1 HTPSMRPCERS
12 QSKPFSSTILE
23 SQSSNENYKSN
34 REQVESKAQSPDSS
48 STILESKSV
57 NKKQAQDQKSNRE
70 QVCLESSGLDS
81 SSSSSRAAQ
90 SGVAIHRPNAQKL
103 ESSID
108 CHDLPSKSRNDS
120 TAVDCH
126 APKNACND
134 RDSSVPACNDKQA
147 ESSKLYTFVFF
158 FALFGVFL
166 LFFGYA
172 YPTLPFWG
180 DDWQYLS
187 IYGTMKP
194 GDNGWIPDRILPLLA
209 HAGLGVLCAYVFM
222 PLSGLDF
229 IDAMVYTCAFVLSAS
244 TLALCYL
251 LYRLSLLITRHQILA
266 LFSTSSFVIIGFC
279 ASKASYMPLFLPAD
293 LQAEGLGYTLTLTAF
308 YIIPNLLNL
317 ALLTLLMR
325 YQFAQILCPSKQYAH
340 ACKSF
345 DPTTHALIGIG
356 ALALYL
362 SQFSMTSSA
371 LILSSYCG
379 ISLLF
384 ATLAKIKQHK
394 SLSPLALIK
403 SLDFYALCL
412 ALCVGLFLIAVWYGL
427 NGGRG
432 SYCSGYDFGF
442 GISYAIKHLKSFRAG
457 FWVLFIVLALCV
469 LALAFRH
476 RELRGIIAA
485 HILWLAILMIG
496 YIGIVSSCGAKHYL
510 MSGLLLS
517 VALTACVWLS
527 LLLRFMPRL
536 IAPAVFVVGF
546 GFLHPF
552 QGYDERPRDA
562 YLQYRSYAKSWV
574 AQVIVTESSGLDS
587 VTIFVPKEFPHWQWE
602 GWFFPWFAHTL
613 RQFGIIGREIKVEFK
628 PIE

>member
-1 HTPSMRPCERS
+1 MRPCERS

-147 ESSKLYTFVFF
+147 GSSKLYTFVFF
-158 FALFGVFL
+158 FALFGVLL
-166 LFFGYA
+166 LFFGYG

-325 YQFAQILCPSKQYAH
+325 YQFAQILRPSEQVLP
-340 ACKSF
+340 KSF
-345 DPTTHALIGIG
+345 DSTTRALIIG
-356 ALALYL
+356 GGGGVTLYL
-362 SQFSMTSSA
+362 AQFSMTSSA

-384 ATLAKIKQHK
+384 ATLARIKQHK

-432 SYCSGYDFGF
+432 SYCSGYDFSF

-476 RELRGIIAA
+476 RELRGVIVAQ
-485 HILWLAILMIG
+485 ILWLAILTLG
-496 YIGIVSSCGAKHYL
+496 YTGIVSSCGAKHYL

-562 YLQYRSYAKSWV
+562 YLQHRSYAKAWV
-574 AQVIVTESSGLDS
+574 AQVIEAESSGLES
-587 VTIFVPKEFPHWQWE
+587 VRIFVPKEFPHWQWE

>member
-1 HTPSMRPCERS
+1 MRPCERS

-34 REQVESKAQSPDSS
+34 RERLAQA
-48 STILESKSV
+48 STKS
-57 NKKQAQDQKSNRE
+57 
-70 QVCLESSGLDS
+70 LDS
-81 SSSSSRAAQ
+81 SFSPSLRDTAPAVARQ
-90 SGVAIHRPNAQKL
+90 SISPDL

-134 RDSSVPACNDKQA
+134 RDSSVPACSDKQA
-147 ESSKLYTFVFF
+147 GSSTLYTLIF
-158 FALFGVFL
+158 FALLFGIFL
-166 LFFGYA
+166 LFFGYG
-172 YPTLPFWG
+172 YPSLPFWG

-317 ALLTLLMR
+317 ALLILLMR
-325 YQFAQILCPSKQYAH
+325 YQFAQILRPSKQQAH
-340 ACKSF
+340 ACKSV
-345 DPTTHALIGIG
+345 DPAIYALIGIG

-379 ISLLF
+379 VSLLF
-384 ATLAKIKQHK
+384 ATLAKQHK
-394 SLSPLALIK
+394 SLSPLALMK
-403 SLDFYALCL
+403 SFGFYELVL
-412 ALCVGLFLIAVWYGL
+412 ALCVGLFLVAVWYGL

-432 SYCSGYDFGF
+432 SYCGGYDFGF

-469 LALAFRH
+469 LALAFKH

-485 HILWLAILMIG
+485 QILWLAILAIG
-496 YIGIVSSCGAKHYL
+496 YVGIVSSCGAKHYL

-517 VALTACVWLS
+517 VAITACVWLS
-527 LLLRFMPRL
+527 VLLRFVPRL

-562 YLQYRSYAKSWV
+562 YLQHRAYAKAWV
-574 AQVIVTESSGLDS
+574 AQVREAESSGLES
-587 VTIFVPKEFPHWQWE
+587 VRIFVPKEFPHWQWE

-613 RQFGIIGREIKVEFK
+613 RQFGIIRREIKVEFK

>member
-1 HTPSMRPCERS
+1 MREIPAKRGGAHLERVGFLKKPASASPCTAVAGFGAKNGDYCGES
-12 QSKPFSSTILE
+12 AVITTQGNSLDSPCKAPFL
-23 SQSSNENYKSN
+23 
-34 REQVESKAQSPDSS
+34 SP
-48 STILESKSV
+48 
-57 NKKQAQDQKSNRE
+57 KSNRE
-70 QVCLESSGLDS
+70 QVCLESSDF
-81 SSSSSRAAQ
+81 
-90 SGVAIHRPNAQKL
+90 
-103 ESSID
+103 
-108 CHDLPSKSRNDS
+108 SRNDS

-134 RDSSVPACNDKQA
+134 RDSSVPACNDKQT

-158 FALFGVFL
+158 FALFGVLL
-166 LFFGYA
+166 LFFGYG

-325 YQFAQILCPSKQYAH
+325 YQFAQILCPSKQYSH
-340 ACKSF
+340 ACKSL

-384 ATLAKIKQHK
+384 ATLARIKQHK
-394 SLSPLALIK
+394 SLNPLALMK

-476 RELRGIIAA
+476 RELRGIIVAQ
-485 HILWLAILMIG
+485 ILWLAILMIG

-562 YLQYRSYAKSWV
+562 YLQYRSYAKAWV
-574 AQVIVTESSGLDS
+574 AQVIEAESSGLES
-587 VTIFVPKEFPHWQWE
+587 VRIFVPKEFPHWQWE

-613 RQFGIIGREIKVEFK
+613 RQFGVIGREIKVEFK

>member
-1 HTPSMRPCERS
+1 MKGTTAKVANLPQFL
-12 QSKPFSSTILE
+12 QSSHSPTANPRILE
-23 SQSSNENYKSN
+23 EESQVSHSSLRDTAPAVARQSI
-34 REQVESKAQSPDSS
+34 SPD
-48 STILESKSV
+48 
-57 NKKQAQDQKSNRE
+57 
-70 QVCLESSGLDS
+70 
-81 SSSSSRAAQ
+81 
-90 SGVAIHRPNAQKL
+90 L

-126 APKNACND
+126 APKSARND
-134 RDSSVPACNDKQA
+134 RDSSAPACNDKQA
-147 ESSKLYTFVFF
+147 GSSKLYTFVFF

-166 LFFGYA
+166 LFFGYG

-209 HAGLGVLCAYVFM
+209 YAGLGVLCAYVFM

-325 YQFAQILCPSKQYAH
+325 YQFAQILCPSEQALY
-340 ACKSF
+340 KSF
-345 DPTTHALIGIG
+345 DSATRTLTIG
-356 ALALYL
+356 AGGVALYL

-384 ATLAKIKQHK
+384 ATLAKIWQHK

-469 LALAFRH
+469 LALAFRY

-485 HILWLAILMIG
+485 HILWLAILVIG

-574 AQVIVTESSGLDS
+574 AQMQEAESSGLES
-587 VTIFVPKEFPHWQWE
+587 VRIFVPKEFPHWQWE

>member
-1 HTPSMRPCERS
+1 MREIPSKRGGGGKYLRDS
-12 QSKPFSSTILE
+12 ASGNHSSDFVDFRVTADHKSSSTLKSTKSTTSNTANPRILE
-23 SQSSNENYKSN
+23 SQSSSENHKSN
-34 REQVESKAQSPDSS
+34 REPFALKSTQS
-48 STILESKSV
+48 
-57 NKKQAQDQKSNRE
+57 
-70 QVCLESSGLDS
+70 LDS
-81 SSSSSRAAQ
+81 SFSPSLR
-90 SGVAIHRPNAQKL
+90 GVAEAIHKDKL

-108 CHDLPSKSRNDS
+108 CHDLPSK
-120 TAVDCH
+120 
-126 APKNACND
+126 ACND
-134 RDSSVPACNDKQA
+134 SDSTTPACSDKQA
-147 ESSKLYTFVFF
+147 GSSTLYTLIFF
-158 FALFGVFL
+158 TLLFGIFL
-166 LFFGYA
+166 LFFGYG

-325 YQFAQILCPSKQYAH
+325 YQFAQILCPSKQQAH
-340 ACKSF
+340 ACKSV
-345 DPTTHALIGIG
+345 DPTIYALIGIG

-379 ISLLF
+379 VSLLF
-384 ATLAKIKQHK
+384 ATLARIKQHK
-394 SLSPLALIK
+394 SLSPLALMK
-403 SLDFYALCL
+403 SFGFYELVL
-412 ALCVGLFLIAVWYGL
+412 ALCVGLFLVAVWYGL

-432 SYCSGYDFGF
+432 SYCGGYDFGF

-476 RELRGIIAA
+476 RELRGIIVAQ
-485 HILWLAILMIG
+485 ILWLAILAIG
-496 YIGIVSSCGAKHYL
+496 YVGIVSSCGAKHYL

-517 VALTACVWLS
+517 VAITACVWLS
-527 LLLRFMPRL
+527 VLLRFVPRL

-562 YLQYRSYAKSWV
+562 YLQHRAYAKAWV
-574 AQVIVTESSGLDS
+574 AQMREAESSGLES
-587 VTIFVPKEFPHWQWE
+587 VSIFVPKEFPHWQWE

-613 RQFGIIGREIKVEFK
+613 RQFGVIRREIKVEFK